1 MILLESISLK
11 VVPVEDIPS
20 GATTDNSMLYATSA
34 RSVPIEDIP
43 SQGSDDDFNVS
54 KSSSLAVAGYKSD
67 SGWQPPANMNYVIVR
82 KR

>member
-1 MILLESISLK
+1 MVLLESISLK
-11 VVPVEDIPS
+11 VVPV
-20 GATTDNSMLYATSA
+20 
-34 RSVPIEDIP
+34 EDIP

-54 KSSSLAVAGYKSD
+54 KSSSLAVAGYESN